1 MKEYPYFRTSNEKD
15 VEKLLLAITKERRSD
30 IRAFDNLV
38 NVFISG
44 RKVDKIPTAAND
56 VSADDRLGDFNYSAS
71 YLYLCVDNSGTTEWR
86 RTALSSW

>member
-44 RKVDKIPTAAND
+44 RRVDKIPTAAND

-71 YLYLCVDNSGTTEWR
+71 YLYLCVDNCGTTEWR